1 MSEQQQ
7 FSTSDTEFE
16 TQDEIEE
23 KKRIKAIFAD
33 MESKQLDFLDEAG
46 KSMIERIAT
55 FLTVL
60 FAVTAFGGNFSPTY
74 LKTNPWEKYLIIVIL
89 FCYILAMGMAILA
102 IQPRSH
108 PRYRYQVQK
117 MAEELQRMITRKKRL
132 VQWAGIL
139 FALGTVALAGLIV
152 AIILPL

>member
-7 FSTSDTEFE
+7 ISTSDTEFE

-60 FAVTAFGGNFSPTY
+60 FAVTAFGGNFPPAY
-74 LKTNPWEKYLIIVIL
+74 LKGNPWEKYLIIAIL
-89 FCYILAMGMAILA
+89 LCYLVAMGLAVLA
-102 IQPRSH
+102 IQPRNYH
-108 PRYRYQVQK
+108 RYRYQVQK
-117 MAEELQRMITRKKRL
+117 MAEELQRMIARKKCL

-139 FALGTVALAGLIV
+139 FGLGTVALAGLIV
-152 AIILPL
+152 VIILPL